1 MLRRSAIASA
11 IAPALLALLVLSCDS
26 SDPRLPDSLY
36 SEAVDLNKQGKTLEA
51 KSMMQMIAQQ
61 FPETQA
67 GKQAVKDLYL
77 IDVILKQD
85 LQQRQKELMDVMRR
99 VANALT
105 RYKGN
110 QKEYPN
116 ALTALVP
123 EYLEKVPE
131 TPWGHPFLYRPY
143 VKNPI
148 VDIKGKRG
156 AVSQK
161 FNTAYDGYHLVCLGV
176 DLQPG
181 GEGMASDVFLVDGEV
196 YRQKGLPEIPQPQ
209 PVK

>member
-1 MLRRSAIASA
+1 MLRRSALAS
-11 IAPALLALLVLSCDS
+11 ALLALLVLSCDS

-36 SEAVDLNKQGKTLEA
+36 DEAVELNKQGKTPEA
-51 KSMMQMIAQQ
+51 KSMMQMISQQ
-61 FPETQA
+61 FPDTQA
-67 GKQAVKDLYL
+67 GKQASKDLYL

-85 LQQRQKELMDVMRR
+85 LQQRQKELLDVMRR

-110 QKEYPN
+110 ENAYPGS
-116 ALTALVP
+116 LSALVP
-123 EYLEKVPE
+123 EYLEKLPA
-131 TPWGHPFLYRPY
+131 TPWGHPLLYRPF

-161 FNTAYDGYHLVCLGV
+161 FNTAYDGYHLVSLGV
-176 DLQPG
+176 DLRPG
-181 GEGMASDVFLVDGEV
+181 GEDMAADVFFVDGEI
-196 YRQKGLPEIPQPQ
+196 YRLGALPEIPQPQ

>member
-1 MLRRSAIASA
+1 MLRRSAIA
-11 IAPALLALLVLSCDS
+11 PALAALVMLSCDS
-26 SDPRLPDSLY
+26 MDPRLPDSLY
-36 SEAVDLNKQGKTLEA
+36 NEAVELNKQGKNLEA

-61 FPETQA
+61 FPDTQA
-67 GKQAVKDLYL
+67 GKQASKDLYL

-85 LQQRQKELMDVMRR
+85 LQQRQKALLDGMQR

-110 QKEYPN
+110 EKEYPVSL
-116 ALTALVP
+116 AVLVP
-123 EYLEKVPE
+123 DYLEKVPE

-143 VKNPI
+143 VKVPI
-148 VDIKGKRG
+148 MDVKGKRG
-156 AVSQK
+156 AVVQK
-161 FNTAYDGYHLVCLGV
+161 FNTAYDGYHLACLGV

-181 GEGMASDVFLVDGEV
+181 GEGMASDVFFVDGEL
-196 YRQKGLPEIPQPQ
+196 YRGSDLPEIPKPQ

>member
-1 MLRRSAIASA
+1 MLRRPAFASA
-11 IAPALLALLVLSCDS
+11 ILALLMLSCES
-26 SDPRLPDSLY
+26 TDPRLPQSLY
-36 SEAVDLNKQGKTLEA
+36 DEAVGLNRQGKTLEA

-61 FPETQA
+61 FPETQP
-67 GKQAVKDLYL
+67 GKQAGKDLYL
-77 IDVILKQD
+77 IEVILKQD
-85 LQQRQKELMDVMRR
+85 QQQRQKELADTMRR
-99 VANALT
+99 IANALT

-110 QKEYPN
+110 QGEFP
-116 ALTALVP
+116 ATLGTLVP

-131 TPWGHPFLYRPY
+131 TAWGHPFFYRPY

-161 FNTAYDGYHLVCLGV
+161 LNTSFDGYHLVCLGM

-181 GEGMASDVFLVDGEV
+181 GEGMAADLLIVDGDFWKE
-196 YRQKGLPEIPQPQ
+196 KTLPEIPQPQ
-209 PVK
+209 PMK

>member
-1 MLRRSAIASA
+1 MLRRSVIAS
-11 IAPALLALLVLSCDS
+11 ALLALLALSCES
-26 SDPRLPDSLY
+26 MDPRLPDSLY
-36 SEAVDLNKQGKTLEA
+36 TEAVELNKQGKTLEA

-61 FPETQA
+61 FPDTQA
-67 GKQAVKDLYL
+67 GKQAGKDLYL

-85 LQQRQKELMDVMRR
+85 LQQHQKEQMEVMRR

-110 QKEYPN
+110 QGEYPA
-116 ALTALVP
+116 ALSALVP

-148 VDIKGKRG
+148 VDVKGKRG

-161 FNTAYDGYHLVCLGV
+161 FNTAFDGYHLVSLGV

-181 GEGMASDVFLVDGEV
+181 GEGLASDVFLVDGEV
-196 YRQKGLPEIPQPQ
+196 YKQGALPAIPQPQ
-209 PVK
+209 PMK

>member
-1 MLRRSAIASA
+1 MLRRPAIASA
-11 IAPALLALLVLSCDS
+11 IASAFLTLLALACES

-36 SEAVDLNKQGKTLEA
+36 NEAVELNRQGKTLEA

-61 FPETQA
+61 FPEAQA
-67 GKQAVKDLYL
+67 GKQATKDLYL
-77 IDVILKQD
+77 IEVILKQD
-85 LQQRQKELMDVMRR
+85 LRQHQKELMDVMRR

-110 QKEYPN
+110 QGEYPST
-116 ALTALVP
+116 LTALVP
-123 EYLEKVPE
+123 EYLDKLPE

-161 FNTAYDGYHLVCLGV
+161 FNTAFDGYHMVSLGV

-181 GEGMASDVFLVDGEV
+181 GEGMAADVFLVDGEF
-196 YRQKGLPEIPQPQ
+196 YRQGALPEIPQPQ
-209 PVK
+209 PLK

>member
-11 IAPALLALLVLSCDS
+11 LLALLALSCDS
-26 SDPRLPDSLY
+26 EDPRLPQSLY
-36 SEAVDLNKQGKTLEA
+36 DEAVDLNKQGKTLEA
-51 KSMMQMIAQQ
+51 KSMMEMISRQ
-61 FPETQA
+61 FPDTQP
-67 GKQAVKDLYL
+67 GKQAGKDLYL
-77 IDVILKQD
+77 IEVLLKQD
-85 LQQRQKELMDVMRR
+85 MQQRQKELADDMRR

-110 QKEYPN
+110 HGEYP
-116 ALTALVP
+116 AELTALVP

-156 AVSQK
+156 AVSQR
-161 FNTAYDGYHLVCLGV
+161 FNTAFDGYQLACLGV

-181 GEGMASDVFLVDGEV
+181 GEGMAADTFIVNGEF
-196 YRQKGLPEIPQPQ
+196 YRDTTLPEIPQPQ

>member
-11 IAPALLALLVLSCDS
+11 LFALLALSCDP
-26 SDPRLPDSLY
+26 SDPRLPQSLY
-36 SEAVDLNKQGKTLEA
+36 DEAVALNKQGKALEA
-51 KSMMQMIAQQ
+51 KSMMQMIARQ
-61 FPETQA
+61 FPETQP
-67 GKQAVKDLYL
+67 GKQAGKDLYL
-77 IDVILKQD
+77 IDLLLKQD
-85 LQQRQKELMDVMRR
+85 LQQRQKELMEDMRR

-105 RYKGN
+105 RYKG
-110 QKEYPN
+110 KEGQYPDSLA
-116 ALTALVP
+116 ALAP

-148 VDIKGKRG
+148 VDVKGKRG

-161 FNTAYDGYHLVCLGV
+161 FNTAFDGYHLACLGT

-181 GEGMASDVFLVDGEV
+181 GEDMAADVFIVDGEFW
-196 YRQKGLPEIPQPQ
+196 RDTTLPEIPQPQ
-209 PVK
+209 PVR

>member
-11 IAPALLALLVLSCDS
+11 LLALLVLSCES
-26 SDPRLPDSLY
+26 GDPRLPDSLY
-36 SEAVDLNKQGKTLEA
+36 NEAVELNKQGKTLEA

-61 FPETQA
+61 FPEAQA
-67 GKQAVKDLYL
+67 GKQASKDLYL
-77 IDVILKQD
+77 IEVILKQD
-85 LQQRQKELMDVMRR
+85 LQQRQRELMDVMRR

-110 QKEYPN
+110 QGEYPST
-116 ALTALVP
+116 LSALVP

-143 VKNPI
+143 VNNPI

-161 FNTAYDGYHLVCLGV
+161 LNTAYDGYHLVSLGV

-181 GEGMASDVFLVDGEV
+181 GEGMAADVLMVDGEV
-196 YRQKGLPEIPQPQ
+196 WHQGALPTLPQPQ

>member
-1 MLRRSAIASA
+1 MLRRSVLAS
-11 IAPALLALLVLSCDS
+11 ALLALLALSCDS

-36 SEAVDLNKQGKTLEA
+36 SDAVELNKQGKTLEA
-51 KSMMQMIAQQ
+51 KSMMKMIAQQ
-61 FPETQA
+61 FPDTQA
-67 GKQAVKDLYL
+67 GKQAGKDLYL
-77 IDVILKQD
+77 IEMIIKQD

-99 VANALT
+99 VANALI

-110 QKEYPN
+110 KSEYPT

-143 VKNPI
+143 VRNPI

-161 FNTAYDGYHLVCLGV
+161 FNSAFDGYYLVSLGV

-181 GEGMASDVFLVDGEV
+181 GEAMAGDVLMVDGEV
-196 YRQKGLPEIPQPQ
+196 LKQGELPAIVQPQ
-209 PVK
+209 PMK

>member
-1 MLRRSAIASA
+1 MLRRQA
-11 IAPALLALLVLSCDS
+11 IAPALLAFLALSCES
-26 SDPRLPDSLY
+26 MDPRLPDSLY
-36 SEAVDLNKQGKTLEA
+36 TEAVELNKQGKTLEA
-51 KSMMQMIAQQ
+51 KSMMQMISQQ

-67 GKQAVKDLYL
+67 GKQARKDLYL
-77 IDVILKQD
+77 IEVILKQD
-85 LQQRQKELMDVMRR
+85 LQQKQRALGDDMRR

-110 QKEYPN
+110 KGEYPDSL
-116 ALTALVP
+116 AVLVP
-123 EYLEKVPE
+123 DYLEKIPE

-148 VDIKGKRG
+148 VDVKGKRG

-161 FNTAYDGYHLVCLGV
+161 FNTACDGYQLASLGV

-181 GEGMASDVFLVDGEV
+181 GEGMASDVFIVDGEF
-196 YRQKGLPEIPQPQ
+196 YKEKTLPEIPAPQ
-209 PVK
+209 PVR

>member
-1 MLRRSAIASA
+1 MLRRSAIAS
-11 IAPALLALLVLSCDS
+11 ALLALLVLSCDS

-36 SEAVDLNKQGKTLEA
+36 DDAVELNKQGKTLEA
-51 KSMMQMIAQQ
+51 KSMMQMISQQ
-61 FPETQA
+61 FPDTQA
-67 GKQAVKDLYL
+67 GKQASKDLYL
-77 IDVILKQD
+77 IEVILKQD

-110 QKEYPN
+110 QGEYPTTL
-116 ALTALVP
+116 AALVP

-131 TPWGHPFLYRPY
+131 TPWNHPFLYRPY

-161 FNTAYDGYHLVCLGV
+161 FNTSFDGYHMVSLGV

-181 GEGMASDVFLVDGEV
+181 GEGMAADVFLVDGEV
-196 YRQKGLPEIPQPQ
+196 YRQGALPEIPQPQ
-209 PVK
+209 PLK

>member
-11 IAPALLALLVLSCDS
+11 LLAFLLLSCDTM
-26 SDPRLPDSLY
+26 DPRLPDSLY
-36 SEAVDLNKQGKTLEA
+36 SEAVELNKQGKTLEA

-61 FPETQA
+61 FPDTQA
-67 GKQAVKDLYL
+67 GKQAGKDLYL

-105 RYKGN
+105 RYKG
-110 QKEYPN
+110 KEGAYPDS
-116 ALTALVP
+116 LTALVP
-123 EYLEKVPE
+123 DYLEKVPE

-143 VKNPI
+143 VKFPI
-148 VDIKGKRG
+148 VDSKSKRG
-156 AVSQK
+156 AVTQK
-161 FNTAYDGYHLVCLGV
+161 FNTAFDGYHMVCLGV

-181 GEGMASDVFLVDGEV
+181 GEGMAADVFFVDGEV
-196 YRQKGLPEIPQPQ
+196 WREGALPEIPQPQ

>member
-1 MLRRSAIASA
+1 MLRLAS
-11 IAPALLALLVLSCDS
+11 ALLALLFLSCES

-36 SEAVDLNKQGKTLEA
+36 TEAVELNKQGKTLEA

-61 FPETQA
+61 FPDTQA
-67 GKQAVKDLYL
+67 GKQAGKDLYL
-77 IDVILKQD
+77 IEVILKQD

-110 QKEYPN
+110 QSELPSS
-116 ALTALVP
+116 LSALVP
-123 EYLEKVPE
+123 EYLEKVPA

-156 AVSQK
+156 AVSQR
-161 FNTAYDGYHLVCLGV
+161 FNTAFDGYHLVSLGV

-181 GEGMASDVFLVDGEV
+181 GEGMAADVFLVDGEV
-196 YRQKGLPEIPQPQ
+196 YRQKELPALPQPQ
-209 PVK
+209 PLK